1 MTGTEPRQAASARP
15 DEITPGRVDP
25 FEAMETLRS
34 ALDDAGITV
43 PGLWV
48 NRASSEPRL
57 VELGEVRADVALQL
71 AHALRRGGP
80 DA

>member
-1 MTGTEPRQAASARP
+1 MTGIKPPQATSARP
-15 DEITPGRVDP
+15 VRVDP

-34 ALDDAGITV
+34 ALDEAGITF

-48 NRASSEPRL
+48 NSASSEPQL

-71 AHALRRGGP
+71 AHALQLG
-80 DA
+80 ALEA